1 MGKHRDPEFKEY
13 VAKLILEEGR
23 VARELAYELEL
34 PYSTISGWVSAYKK
48 KLNIS
53 INKEEY
59 ISPKELEKLKR
70 QHDVYLKQR
79 LTVYKKV

>member
-1 MGKHRDPEFKEY
+1 MGKHRDPKFKEY
-13 VAKLILEEGR
+13 VAKLILEEGQ

-48 KLNIS
+48 KLNTGT
-53 INKEEY
+53 NKEY
-59 ISPKELEKLKR
+59 ITPKELEKLKR